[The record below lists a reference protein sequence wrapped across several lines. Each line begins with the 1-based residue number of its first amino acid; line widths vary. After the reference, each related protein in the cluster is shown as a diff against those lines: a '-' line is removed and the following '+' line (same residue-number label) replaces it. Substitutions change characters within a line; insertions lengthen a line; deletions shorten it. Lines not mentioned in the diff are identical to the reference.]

1 MGGPKVIGA
10 ELAQQLKEAGLVW
23 KPALGDR
30 FAIPDRDLDDEV
42 FVLSNMTIEVHTVPE
57 GRVIGFNGTTEW
69 ALDDVEM
76 DEAIWLPREDQLRE
90 LLGGTFRELR
100 RGPAGYE
107 VLIDLLGEERTFAD
121 PSAESAYAAALLH
134 LLAAAGATGD

>member
-1 MGGPKVIGA
+1 VIGA
-10 ELAQQLKEAGLVW
+10 ELAQQLKDAGLAW

-30 FAIPDRDLDDEV
+30 FAIPDRDLDEEV

-107 VLIDLLGEERTFAD
+107 VVIDLLGEQRTFAD
-121 PSAESAYAAALLH
+121 PSAEGAYAAALLH
-134 LLAAAGATGD
+134 LLAAAGAGAGE